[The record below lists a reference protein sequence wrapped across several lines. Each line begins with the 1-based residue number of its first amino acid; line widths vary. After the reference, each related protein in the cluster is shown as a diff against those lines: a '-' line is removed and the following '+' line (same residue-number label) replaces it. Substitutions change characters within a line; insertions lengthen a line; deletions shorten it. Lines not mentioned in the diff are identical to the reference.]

1 MEIVL
6 DELLKKADSRYSLVI
21 AASKRARQL
30 TKEGKAAANK
40 AVVVALKEMMQDK
53 LIIIPGEEK
62 KNA

>member
-6 DELLKKADSRYSLVI
+6 DELLKKVDSRYSLVI
-21 AASKRARQL
+21 TASKRARQL

-40 AVVVALKEMMQDK
+40 AVVVALKEMMLDK

>member
-6 DELLKKADSRYSLVI
+6 DELLKKVDSRYSLTI
-21 AASKRARQL
+21 TASKRARQL
-30 TKEGKAAANK
+30 TKESKAAANK

>member
-6 DELLKKADSRYSLVI
+6 DELLKKVDSRYSLVI
-21 AASKRARQL
+21 AASKRTRQL